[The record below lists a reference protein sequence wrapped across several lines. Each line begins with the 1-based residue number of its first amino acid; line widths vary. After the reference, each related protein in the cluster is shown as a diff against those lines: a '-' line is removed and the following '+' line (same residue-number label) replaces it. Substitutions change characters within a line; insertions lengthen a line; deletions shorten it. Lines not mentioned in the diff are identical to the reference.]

1 MCRNNKH
8 NLKTDAGGNLLH
20 DTGSSNLVLRDI
32 LETWE
37 WGGRWEKASR
47 GRLCIYTYVWFM
59 LIYGRNQHSIVKQ
72 LSSN

>member
-47 GRLCIYTYVWFM
+47 GRLCIYTYV
-59 LIYGRNQHSIVKQ
+59 
-72 LSSN
+72 